1 MLTSLRVGGITSR
14 RLFGSLWKA
23 NMVWALAER
32 LVLALKIDGIVQEK
46 IEAAQNRF
54 NRASAAACPEM
65 IAPSIE
71 ELQQ

>member
-1 MLTSLRVGGITSR
+1 
-14 RLFGSLWKA
+14 
-23 NMVWALAER
+23 MVSALAER
-32 LVLALKIDGIVQEK
+32 LVLAVKIDGIVQEK